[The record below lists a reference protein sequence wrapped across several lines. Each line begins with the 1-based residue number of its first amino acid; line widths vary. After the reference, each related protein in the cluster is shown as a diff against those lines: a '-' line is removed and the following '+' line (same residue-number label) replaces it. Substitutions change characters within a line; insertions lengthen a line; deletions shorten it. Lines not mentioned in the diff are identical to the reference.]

1 MSDISKRGPDC
12 DDCEGERGE
21 RGERGKRGKHGRRGH
36 DGERGER
43 GEQGERGH
51 DGHDGAT
58 GPTRPNAATGATGP
72 AAAAEPVT
80 TIVFR
85 PGDPAGSRDNVYVT
99 WAETYAALQ
108 ALQERGIVYLE
119 FDTRFSPTVEPST
132 GIRSAVIPP
141 GVWNMNNVVW
151 THTMLGPFNPQ
162 RTFVELAD
170 GAQIVFSNGFTT
182 LRILGWNLT
191 VFSNRTGP
199 VAPFTNIN
207 VILDGTRSQL
217 RNTLLVPGALPLWE
231 ITTIASLVIS
241 GSNNLGGLGGGGTSG
256 NPASV
261 SPVVDVAPGATFL
274 VSGGAGFVKDN
285 VLTGGGDVTIVAR
298 DDSFNGNSNAAEN
311 FVFPAFTGF
320 LDRPTAHRD
329 RWFIDPVVV
338 DATFSPWDAF
348 LNELVR
354 ADTSSGPSPIVNAP
368 QATPGTQGERFSV
381 IDYTG
386 GASGINPIL
395 IQSAFGD
402 TIDSPIITVPG
413 QSKTWVS
420 DGAGRWMLHSTSTP

>member
-21 RGERGKRGKHGRRGH
+21 RGERGKRGKRGRRGH

-58 GPTRPNAATGATGP
+58 GPTGPNAATGATGP

-108 ALQERGIVYLE
+108 ALAERGIVYLE
-119 FDTRFSPTVEPST
+119 FDTRFSPTTEPST
-132 GIRSAVIPP
+132 GVPSAVIPA

-151 THTMLGPFNPQ
+151 THTLLGPFNPQ

-170 GAQIVFSNGFTT
+170 GAQIVLSNGFTT

-207 VILDGTRSQL
+207 IILDGTRSQL
-217 RNTLLVPGALPLWE
+217 RNTLLAPGALPLWE

-241 GSNNLGGLGGGGTSG
+241 GSNSLGGLGGGGTSG

-261 SPVVDVAPGATFL
+261 SPVVDVATGAALF
-274 VSGGAGFVKDN
+274 VSGGAGFIKDN
-285 VLTGGGDVTIVAR
+285 ALTGGGDVTIVAR
-298 DDSFNGNSNAAEN
+298 DDSFNGQSNSFEN
-311 FVFPAFTGF
+311 FIFPAFTGF

-329 RWFIDPVVV
+329 RWFAEVGFVVTAA
-338 DATFSPWDAF
+338 DSPFDAF
-348 LNELVR
+348 LNELLKV
-354 ADTSSGPSPIVNAP
+354 DPTSGPVVINAP
-368 QATPGTQGERFSV
+368 QANAGTSGERFSV

-386 GASGINPIL
+386 GSAATPIL
-395 IQSAFGD
+395 IASTFGD
-402 TIDSPIITVPG
+402 TIDSPIINVNG

>member
-1 MSDISKRGPDC
+1 MSDISKRGFDC
-12 DDCEGERGE
+12 DDDCEGERGE
-21 RGERGKRGKHGRRGH
+21 RGERGKRGKRGH
-36 DGERGER
+36 RGH
-43 GEQGERGH
+43 RGH

-58 GPTRPNAATGATGP
+58 GPTGP
-72 AAAAEPVT
+72 AEPVT

-85 PGDPAGSRDNVYVT
+85 PGDPAGSRDNVFVT

-108 ALQERGIVYLE
+108 ALAERGILYLE

-132 GIRSAVIPP
+132 GLPSAVIPP
-141 GVWNMNNVVW
+141 GVWTMNNVVW
-151 THTMLGPFNPQ
+151 THTLIGPTNAD

-170 GAQIVFSNGFTT
+170 GASIVLTAPFRS

-199 VAPFTNIN
+199 IAPFVDID
-207 VILDGTRSQL
+207 IFLDGTRSQL
-217 RNTLLVPGALPLWE
+217 RNTLLVPGALPIWE
-231 ITTIASLVIS
+231 VTAARVPNVLTIS
-241 GSNNLGGLGGGGTSG
+241 GSNAQGGLGGGALSG
-256 NPASV
+256 NPSSV
-261 SPVVDVAPGATFL
+261 SPLVDVQPGGFF
-274 VSGGAGFVKDN
+274 VVQGGAGFVKDN
-285 VLTGGGDVTIVAR
+285 ALTGSGDVSILPR
-298 DDSFNGNSNAAEN
+298 DDAFNGQPFASEN

-320 LDRPTAHRD
+320 LDISVAHRD
-329 RWFIDPVVV
+329 RWFIDLLVA
-338 DATFSPWDAF
+338 DINFSPWGGF

-354 ADTSSGPSPIVNAP
+354 VDTSSGPAPIIEAP
-368 QATPGTQGERFSV
+368 QATPGTRGERFSV

-402 TIDSPIITVPG
+402 TIDSPIISVAG

-420 DGAGRWMLHSTSTP
+420 DGAGRWMLHSVATP